1 MKATIWN
8 YRFYINETDPK
19 KVVDFCKTAL
29 DKAEFMMV
37 GFSEHHF
44 YPYGYTALWLLAE
57 SHFAVHT
64 FPEQKTTY
72 CELSSCNPA
81 KHAVFVKHMEELGIK
96 AVV

>member
-8 YRFYINETDPK
+8 YRFYIDEIDPK
-19 KVVDFCKTAL
+19 KILEIFNNAL
-29 DKAEFMMV
+29 KKAEFMMV

-44 YPYGYTALWLLAE
+44 YPHGYTAFWLLAE

-72 CELSSCNPA
+72 CELSSCNGA
-81 KHAVFVKHMEELGIK
+81 KHAVFMKYMEESGAKI
-96 AVV
+96 VE

>member
-8 YRFYINETDPK
+8 YRFYIDETDPK
-19 KVVDFCKTAL
+19 KVFDFCKSAL
-29 DKAEFMMV
+29 DKAEFMMI

-64 FPEQKTTY
+64 FPEQNTSY

-81 KHAVFVKHMEELGIK
+81 KHKVFVKLMEEAGAK
-96 AVV
+96 EVV